1 MDSLNNTINFSIDF
15 GFILALITFSIALIV
30 SYISYPVIIKVA
42 NEKKLMSEPNNRDVH
57 STKTPN
63 LGGIGIFFATYL
75 IVNFLGIY
83 FEGEN
88 LLNLSGAMTII
99 FFIGLVDDLVGIR
112 PKSKLIGQVAV
123 ALLMIL
129 MTDLRVDNLFG
140 VLGIHE
146 LPYIVSVSV
155 TTLIFVLIINAY
167 NLIDGVDGLAGS
179 FAITVNLFFTCF
191 FYINGNYFMS
201 FLSLGIVGALI
212 SFLFFLLPNKLN

>member
-129 MTDLRVDNLFG
+129 TYLRSSHGLWNLKEA
-140 VLGIHE
+140 VIH
-146 LPYIVSVSV
+146 
-155 TTLIFVLIINAY
+155 
-167 NLIDGVDGLAGS
+167 
-179 FAITVNLFFTCF
+179 
-191 FYINGNYFMS
+191 
-201 FLSLGIVGALI
+201 
-212 SFLFFLLPNKLN
+212 